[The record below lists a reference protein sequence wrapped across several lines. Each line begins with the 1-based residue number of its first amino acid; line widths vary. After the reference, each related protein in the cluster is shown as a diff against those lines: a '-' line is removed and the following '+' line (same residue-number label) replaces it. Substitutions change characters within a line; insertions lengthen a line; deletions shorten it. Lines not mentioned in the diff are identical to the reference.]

1 MPRLMIAM
9 ENKMLLRFL
18 PWIGLAYMGVAWG
31 LGFSMAKVAT
41 TSGTT
46 PIGLAFWSS
55 MISGIMLFGY
65 AFIRGRPLIWTKA
78 SVHLYL
84 IVALIGFVIPS
95 TCFYFAAS
103 HLPAGVLSITVT
115 LVPILTYA
123 LALLLRTERFSYI
136 RLVGIMMGTVAIF
149 LLIGPENSL
158 PGNGVLPWVLLACLS
173 SLCYAGENIYLAR
186 RGTHDVGA
194 IRLACGMHLF
204 AAIILAPTGLLI
216 DGTILLDVSNWKLTS
231 SVVLLAFINATAYAA
246 FVACIASS
254 GPLFASQVGYV
265 VTFAGVFWGIAIFGE
280 THSMWVWASLVTM
293 LIGLMLVSPRE
304 QDT

>member
-1 MPRLMIAM
+1 MF
-9 ENKMLLRFL
+9 LRFL

-31 LGFSMAKVAT
+31 LGFSIAKVAT
-41 TSGTT
+41 ASGTT

-55 MISGIMLFGY
+55 MISGIMLLGY

-103 HLPAGVLSITVT
+103 HLQAGVLSITVT

-123 LALLLRTERFSYI
+123 LALLLRTERFSSI

-158 PGNGVLPWVLLACLS
+158 PGNGALPWVLLACLS

-186 RGTHDVGA
+186 RGINDVGA

-265 VTFAGVFWGIAIFGE
+265 VTLAGVLWGIAIFGE

-293 LIGLMLVSPRE
+293 LVGLMLVSPRK
-304 QDT
+304 QYT